1 MWNLAPKESGVFCTV
16 ASDFRKIHGDASHPY
31 FIYTYILSS
40 NLLFLSNIPTSVSNF
55 L

>member
-1 MWNLAPKESGVFCTV
+1 MWNLAPKESGVLRTV
-16 ASDFRKIHGDASHPY
+16 ASDFRNIRGDALHPC
-31 FIYTYILSS
+31 FIYTVL